1 MAGDLIMDVFN
12 QDAFTALT
20 LTEKVEKFPFQPT
33 GIGELG
39 LFMPDPLRTTALA
52 IEERAGTLKLIPISQ
67 RGTEGTQRTTEQRK
81 MRYFDV
87 PRLMHDDTVLV
98 SEIQGIRQF
107 GESTVLMQLEEEVA
121 RRIAGPTGLQAN
133 VEYTKEA
140 MRLAAVQ
147 GQMTDPATGSVM
159 YNWFDEFEIT
169 PVAEVPFNLAAGT
182 ANSLRPII
190 NGIVRSI
197 ARAAQGAPIR
207 KVYAMC
213 GDQFY
218 DQFVNHPDVIRTYV
232 NWSDAR
238 DIRNGS
244 QGGAFGTFEFSDVVW
259 FNYRGSDDNTT
270 IKVPTDKVKFFPDAP
285 GIFREAMAPGES
297 AQWANQPGK
306 PLYLLPIPD
315 RDRQMWWKV
324 EAYAYPLY
332 ICTRPATLQSGRA
345 GA

>member
-1 MAGDLIMDVFN
+1 MAGDLIIDVFN
-12 QDAFTALT
+12 QDAFSALT

-33 GIGELG
+33 GIGDLN
-39 LFMPDPLRTTALA
+39 LFMPDPIRTTALA
-52 IEERAGTLKLIPISQ
+52 VEERTGTLKLIPVSE

-81 MRYFDV
+81 MRYFQV

-107 GESTVLMQLEEEVA
+107 GESSVLMQLEEEVA
-121 RRIAGPTGLQAN
+121 RRVAGPTGLQAN

-147 GQMTDPATGSVM
+147 GLMTDPATGATL

-169 PVAEVPFNLAAGT
+169 AAAEVAFNLAAGT
-182 ANSLRPII
+182 ANTLRPII
-190 NGIVRSI
+190 NGIARSI
-197 ARAAQGAPIR
+197 ARAAQGTPIR
-207 KVYAMC
+207 KIYAMC

-218 DQFVNHPDVIRTYV
+218 DSFVNHPDVIRTYI

-238 DIRNGS
+238 DIRSGD
-244 QGGAFGTFEFSDVVW
+244 QGAAFGSFEFSGIQW
-259 FNYRGSDDNTT
+259 FNYRGSDDNVTV
-270 IKVPTDKVKFFPDAP
+270 KVPTDKVKFFPDGP

-297 AQWANQPGK
+297 AMWANQPGK
-306 PLYLLPIPD
+306 PLYILPIPD
-315 RDRQMWWKV
+315 RDRQMWWKM
-324 EAYAYPLY
+324 EAYAYPLFL
-332 ICTRPATLQSGRA
+332 CTRPATLQSGRA